1 MSDFEQHLRDQL
13 GQHKSTV
20 DTGAVWAGVQ
30 QKMGTAPK
38 GGFAFSWYMSA
49 LLLLL
54 LAGGT
59 MWGIYATQSN
69 ATAVYEPRNV
79 EALAWLADED
89 FRAENSTA
97 PLSND
102 SGNDP
107 VPQTE
112 NTQTIAQPKSTR
124 SEIENDLANNAYPAQ
139 GNEMNKLEFT
149 PGDGGEVVGGSK
161 PMVNPESQ
169 FAINYADRQENT
181 ENAEA
186 KTTDSPLKSSSVPP
200 APLAESQESAFS
212 LLNTM
217 PMRPAAG
224 FSLSAQE
231 QTLMGGPWNLPE
243 WVHPDN
249 KPEPQGKWMIR
260 GGIGAGIPMRQ
271 LSSQISAWDS
281 YTERRKQ
288 TETPLDF
295 MTAHLMVGM
304 QLSGGWYAMTG
315 LNITQITESF
325 HVHMRTE
332 ESSTVPVISEIFIN
346 AHGDSLLTYQDAEVT
361 IVRETEMNHYNR
373 YTLIDVPLFVGYEW
387 QRGRWFVALEG
398 GVMFNLSLRATGS
411 MLTYDEVPV
420 RLENSGMIRSRVN
433 FSYAAQLRLGY
444 QMSPRWRAEL
454 TPVWRV
460 LPGSLLSTENQQQ
473 NYHLP
478 GLQLGLRYQIF
489 NAKTTH

>member
-13 GQHKSTV
+13 GQHKSPV

-38 GGFAFSWYMSA
+38 GGFTFSWYMSA

-79 EALAWLADED
+79 EALAWLTDEG
-89 FRAENSTA
+89 FLAESSIST
-97 PLSND
+97 PIEE

-107 VPQTE
+107 ISATD
-112 NTQTIAQPKSTR
+112 NTQSSIQQASAR
-124 SEIENDLANNAYPAQ
+124 SEGVKDEVTHANLGQHEQSPMPANYL
-139 GNEMNKLEFT
+139 GNEL
-149 PGDGGEVVGGSK
+149 EVVGGSK

-169 FAINYADRQENT
+169 FAMNHADRQANA

-186 KTTDSPLKSSSVPP
+186 KATDSPIKSSSVPS
-200 APLAESQESAFS
+200 APLAQSQESAFS

-224 FSLSAQE
+224 IGLSAQE

-243 WVHPDN
+243 WVHPEN

-260 GGIGAGIPMRQ
+260 GGIGAGLPMRQ
-271 LSSQISAWDS
+271 LSSQISAWDT

-346 AHGDSLLTYQDAEVT
+346 AHGDSLLTYQDAEVS

-489 NAKTTH
+489 NAKTTQ